1 MSEAIIT
8 GVIAIAVCLI
18 NNYFQHKA
26 VTKQHNETIS
36 IINVKIDALQKTVE
50 KHNQLIDR
58 TYKLEESSAL
68 QDAELKNLNRRM
80 EKVEG
85 KAL

>member
-18 NNYFQHKA
+18 NNYFQQKA

-68 QDAELKNLNRRM
+68 QDAEIKNLNRRM

-85 KAL
+85 KAS

>member
-18 NNYFQHKA
+18 NNYFQQKA

-85 KAL
+85 KAS

>member
-8 GVIAIAVCLI
+8 GLIAIAVCLI
-18 NNYFQHKA
+18 NNFFQQKSVA
-26 VTKQHNETIS
+26 KQHDETIAV
-36 IINVKIDALQKTVE
+36 INLKIDALQRTVE
-50 KHNQLIDR
+50 RHNQLIDR

-68 QDAELKNLNRRM
+68 QDAELKQLNRRM

-85 KAL
+85 KAS